1 MGEREPS
8 HELFAKFT
16 NFYSRPF
23 KGRCCKLLL
32 WTTFVISTIVDNQ
45 RSDNFRFPC
54 EQPLSP
60 TSLQIWPLR
69 FCKQVIWNDKCL
81 WRKIPRAG
89 RTGQTGRT
97 GQKGRSGRIGRRRIR
112 RTFELD
118 FASNLCRVAFAILV
132 MFFYCRVS
140 SWHIWPY
147 LASLGAYLS
156 VPNMV
161 KWGFAE
167 KILQNA
173 VQTRSAWVNR
183 TPQSKVTTKS
193 NFWPI
198 SLLHYNASYSTTGT
212 SCTDKESNWFQASTN
227 NSPYSMVRSIVPR
240 LSRMNNTFSLFTKLS
255 SYKK

>member
-8 HELFAKFT
+8 HELFAKLT

-97 GQKGRSGRIGRRRIR
+97 GQKGRPGRLGRRRIR

-132 MFFYCRVS
+132 MFFTVVS
-140 SWHIWPY
+140 LLGIFGHIWHIWVHI
-147 LASLGAYLS
+147 LARAIWSSGVSL
-156 VPNMV
+156 
-161 KWGFAE
+161 K
-167 KILQNA
+167 
-173 VQTRSAWVNR
+173 RSCKMQFRRVG
-183 TPQSKVTTKS
+183 
-193 NFWPI
+193 
-198 SLLHYNASYSTTGT
+198 L
-212 SCTDKESNWFQASTN
+212 
-227 NSPYSMVRSIVPR
+227 RSIGP
-240 LSRMNNTFSLFTKLS
+240 SSQKLWPNQIFGRFPHCNYNVKLKMARQMS
-255 SYKK
+255 FMGL